1 MRFTLKHD
9 PCRYQRLSYQHSH
22 QLLFTINFQARYS
35 SQAFN
40 SQSDLQESD
49 QKQRLPHTNSSRS
62 TALTKSSNVTFEIIS
77 DLYKSKI
84 PITMLTAHDFQSARL
99 LAMSSYTQS
108 QQSGQDQPPN
118 LHSVPNGVDICLCGD
133 SLAMVSLGYTSTN
146 ELSLEEFTYHLKA
159 VRRGLDSVSQPPP
172 TQSDDRVQNSY
183 YYRMPLL
190 VADLPFGTFEGQN
203 PDRGLRTALKL
214 VSEARIDAVKIEGG
228 LEQIPLIKI
237 LKQYGIPVIG
247 HLGLQPQRIAGQ
259 GGMRVQ
265 GSREIESARNI
276 IKTAIE
282 LESSGVVGIV
292 LEAIPE
298 KLSIEIQ
305 KRLSIFTIGI
315 GAGQSADGQVL
326 VTSDLLGSLDSIKP
340 RFIMDHPP
348 HGYQVPNVNPRWN
361 LELQIIHEYIY
372 QTRSKQFPHPNGQ
385 HSYKMNSSVFNQ
397 LQSEGWT

>member
-1 MRFTLKHD
+1 MRLTFNHH
-9 PCRYQRLSYQHSH
+9 PCHHQRLSYRHQHDVLSN
-22 QLLFTINFQARYS
+22 IKFQSRYS

-49 QKQRLPHTNSSRS
+49 QNQRLPHPNSGRS
-62 TALTKSSNVTFEIIS
+62 ATMTRSSNVTFETIS
-77 DLYKSKI
+77 DLYKSKT

-99 LAMSSYTQS
+99 LAMSSYTSS
-108 QQSGQDQPPN
+108 QKSNQNQTSKRS
-118 LHSVPNGVDICLCGD
+118 LPNGVDFCLCGD

-159 VRRGLDSVSQPPP
+159 VRRGLDSVLQPPP
-172 TQSDDRVQNSY
+172 IQTNENPY
-183 YYRMPLL
+183 HYRMPLL

-203 PDRGLRTALKL
+203 PDRGLRTALRL

-259 GGMRVQ
+259 GGMKVQ
-265 GSREIESARNI
+265 GSKEIESARNI

-305 KRLSIFTIGI
+305 KKLSIFTIGI
-315 GAGQSADGQVL
+315 GAGPSVDGQVL

-340 RFIMDHPP
+340 RFIMDHPSN
-348 HGYQVPNVNPRWN
+348 GYHVSNLNPRWD
-361 LELQIIHEYIY
+361 LELQIIHEYIN
-372 QTRSKQFPHPNGQ
+372 QTRSKRFPNPNGQ

>member
-1 MRFTLKHD
+1 MISTFY
-9 PCRYQRLSYQHSH
+9 PCRYPRVSSKHHYS
-22 QLLFTINFQARYS
+22 LLPKFKLQSRYS

-40 SQSDLQESD
+40 SRSDLQESN
-49 QKQRLPHTNSSRS
+49 QKQRISHTNSNRS
-62 TALTKSSNVTFEIIS
+62 TTLTKSTNVTFETIS
-77 DLYKSKI
+77 NLYKSKI

-108 QQSGQDQPPN
+108 QKSKPDQTSDQQS
-118 LHSVPNGVDICLCGD
+118 LPNGVDFCLCGD

-159 VRRGLDSVSQPPP
+159 VRRGLDSVLQPPP
-172 TQSDDRVQNSY
+172 NQSDENPY
-183 YYRMPLL
+183 HYRMPLL

-214 VSEARIDAVKIEGG
+214 ISEARIDAVKIEGG
-228 LEQIPLIKI
+228 TEQIPLIKI
-237 LKQYGIPVIG
+237 LKQYGVPVIG

-259 GGMRVQ
+259 GGMKVQ
-265 GSREIESARNI
+265 GSKEIESARDI

-282 LESSGVVGIV
+282 LQSSGVVGIV

-315 GAGQSADGQVL
+315 GAGQSVDGQVL
-326 VTSDLLGSLDSIKP
+326 VTSDLLGSLDSVKP
-340 RFIMDHPP
+340 RFIMDHPSN
-348 HGYQVPNVNPRWN
+348 GYQVSKSNPRWD
-361 LELQIIHEYIY
+361 LELQITHEYIS
-372 QTRSKQFPHPNGQ
+372 QTRSKQFPNPDGQ